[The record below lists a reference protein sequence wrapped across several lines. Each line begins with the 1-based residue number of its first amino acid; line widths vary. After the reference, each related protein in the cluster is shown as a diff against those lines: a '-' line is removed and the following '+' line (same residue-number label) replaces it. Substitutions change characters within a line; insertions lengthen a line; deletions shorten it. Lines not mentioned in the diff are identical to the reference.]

1 MIPHFFGHGLFEG
14 LPALIQSEV
23 VGTTLYDLARDKKCK
38 VQEEALES
46 QLEEVFNALSE
57 YGAVYWDQKLDNF
70 LLCDNGKVMVV
81 DLEQVRFP
89 ETLRRWESNVNR
101 RGAASLMRDFGNVQH
116 PNRESSPVEFWM
128 ARSIYHDES
137 ALG

>member
-1 MIPHFFGHGLFEG
+1 MIPHFFGHGSFEE

-57 YGAVYWDQKLDNF
+57 YGPVYWDQKLDKF
-70 LLCDNGKVMVV
+70 LA
-81 DLEQVRFP
+81 VR
-89 ETLRRWESNVNR
+89 
-101 RGAASLMRDFGNVQH
+101 
-116 PNRESSPVEFWM
+116 
-128 ARSIYHDES
+128 
-137 ALG
+137 

>member
-1 MIPHFFGHGLFEG
+1 MIPHFFGHGSFEE

-101 RGAASLMRDFGNVQH
+101 RGAPSLMRDFKDVRH
-116 PNRESSPVEFWM
+116 PNRESSPVRF
-128 ARSIYHDES
+128 RLSR
-137 ALG
+137 